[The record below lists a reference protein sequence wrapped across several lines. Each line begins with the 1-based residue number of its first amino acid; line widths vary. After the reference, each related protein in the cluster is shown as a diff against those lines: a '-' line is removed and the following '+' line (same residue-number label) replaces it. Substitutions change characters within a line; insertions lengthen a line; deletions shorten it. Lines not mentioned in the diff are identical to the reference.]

1 MALALEITLLHRL
14 KLIVLWTVIC
24 DVNLQAKQQYR
35 NITVAVYLDAMNITN
50 AVLLT
55 VDCQLQALANQLD
68 GMDAD
73 ATWQAE

>member
-1 MALALEITLLHRL
+1 VALALEITLLHRL

>member
-1 MALALEITLLHRL
+1 MALALEITLLHSL

-68 GMDAD
+68 GMDTD